1 MRLHPLKKN
10 IKFSRNQFNV
20 DKLKKW
26 AKSVKKRDN
35 YKCRACGYRR
45 VLHSHH
51 ILPKGKNKEYAY
63 FLWNGI
69 TLCKICHLS
78 TSGVH
83 GSGEAR
89 NKMVVDLRD
98 LASSDKADVKNFDL
112 TKFKYPK
119 KKLVKYKR
127 YTRKFYK

>member
-1 MRLHPLKKN
+1 LKKN

-26 AKSVKKRDN
+26 AKSVKKRDG
-35 YKCRACGYRR
+35 YRCRACGYRK

-63 FLWNGI
+63 YLWNGI

-89 NKMVVDLRD
+89 NKMVEDLRK
-98 LASSDKADVKNFDL
+98 LSSSEKTDVKSFDS
-112 TKFKYPK
+112 TNSEYQK
-119 KKLVKYKR
+119 KKPTKYKR
-127 YTRKFYK
+127 YTRRFYK